1 MAKTV
6 TAQEVYDLHDEVM
19 DDLIDVTNTTIWHEW
34 AKLPRNELNHRQR
47 TIVGLL
53 SDINDFP
60 ACELGT
66 HLFRCQYNDPCR
78 SVLCPHCRQT
88 AQNAMSRRLLQCFD
102 TTPRSDL
109 RFLTLLCDL
118 SYDPR
123 RELPAKREKLKR
135 KLDTTLRGLPAK
147 PRVYGAYEIDVK
159 HPTYA
164 RSDRSREVLGEL
176 GMSFVGQKQN
186 SYLLHLH
193 AVVDLNGV
201 NNDTLKKRLK
211 DRFPGRWRVRCT
223 NLWSSRTVQENL
235 YVLGQ
240 YMTKTR
246 LQYSDN
252 LYGSSASG
260 KARYMD
266 FYPDHVIRELA
277 HTIKLMYGVNHY
289 AKFSFNA

>member
-1 MAKTV
+1 
-6 TAQEVYDLHDEVM
+6 
-19 DDLIDVTNTTIWHEW
+19 
-34 AKLPRNELNHRQR
+34 
-47 TIVGLL
+47 
-53 SDINDFP
+53 
-60 ACELGT
+60 
-66 HLFRCQYNDPCR
+66 
-78 SVLCPHCRQT
+78 
-88 AQNAMSRRLLQCFD
+88 MSRRLLQSFD

-123 RELPAKREKLKR
+123 RELPAERKKLKR
-135 KLDTTLRGLPAK
+135 KLDTTLSGLPAK

-176 GMSFVGQKQN
+176 GMSFIGQKQN

-201 NNDTLKKRLK
+201 RETDLKRRLK
-211 DRFPGRWRVRCT
+211 DHFPGRWRVRCT

-252 LYGSSASG
+252 LYGGSASG

-266 FYPDHVIRELA
+266 FFPDHVIRELA
-277 HTIKLMYGVNHY
+277 HTIKKMYGVNHY
-289 AKFSFNA
+289 AKFSFNV